1 MNQAVRS
8 ILGTLGVMLLVFGA
22 ATAQAGE
29 YDYPE
34 GQKAVYQ
41 VNEIDRANAA
51 LRNIGNHLKATGTP
65 LEGNIDLA
73 VVSHSGGVY
82 MLLKGSTNAKGQ
94 LYEPKIQELMSKGV
108 EFLQCAN
115 TLRGKGIKK
124 SDLVDGVK
132 IVPSGVAEIAEKQR
146 RGYAFVKP

>member
-1 MNQAVRS
+1 MQSMLGR
-8 ILGTLGVMLLVFGA
+8 ILGVFALLVVMAGGP
-22 ATAQAGE
+22 AQAGE
-29 YDYPE
+29 ADYPK

-41 VNEIDRANAA
+41 VNEIARANAA

-65 LEGNIDLA
+65 IEGSIDLA
-73 VVSHSGGVY
+73 VVSHSSGVY
-82 MLLKGSTNAKGQ
+82 MLLKGATNSKGQ

-146 RGYAFVKP
+146 HGYAFVKP

>member
-1 MNQAVRS
+1 MHNALRTILAAFLV
-8 ILGTLGVMLLVFGA
+8 LGTVSV
-22 ATAQAGE
+22 QAGD

-82 MLLKGSTNAKGQ
+82 MLLEGSTNAKGQ

-108 EFLQCAN
+108 EFLQCRN

-146 RGYAFVKP
+146 QGYAFVKP